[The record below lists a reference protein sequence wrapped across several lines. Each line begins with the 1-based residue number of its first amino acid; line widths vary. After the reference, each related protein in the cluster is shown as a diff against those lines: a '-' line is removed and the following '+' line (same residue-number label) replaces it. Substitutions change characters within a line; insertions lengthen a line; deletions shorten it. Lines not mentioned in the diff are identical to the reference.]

1 MSNLRLKNVIHYVIP
16 TMLSNVCFFLFTIV
30 DGIFVGQGVGTNALG
45 AVNIVMPFVMAVNAV
60 FMLINIGGVSIAA
73 IRLGRGDTD
82 GANRVFRQSTWM
94 LILASAL
101 MCALGTLLTGPLCT
115 MLGATET
122 YHTYA
127 VDYMFW
133 WSLFIIPNGISM
145 GLQAYCR
152 NDNAPGLVSIAVIA
166 STAANIFLDWLLIYP
181 IPWGTRGAALATG
194 ISQTISMLVVLS
206 HFVMKKGVL
215 RFGGPLLDGKLIGSI
230 VVHGLPEGIG
240 QLATPIMTL
249 CMNLVLVSKIGDI
262 GINAFSIISYVA
274 SFTVAVFF
282 GTSEGLQPLFGLSYG
297 ARNRADLRYYFKAG
311 VWINFIGSVVLTGIV
326 ILLSRPI
333 CALFGADAVT
343 LEYVLK
349 VLPLYAWGFV
359 VMSFN
364 VMISAYLYSTDHS
377 VQSIFINMLRSI
389 VVSSIVILAL
399 PAIFGAD
406 IVWFTFGIYEAI
418 VLIAAWFLLRY
429 AERHMFHDQ

>member
-1 MSNLRLKNVIHYVIP
+1 MVNLRLKNVIQYVVP

-73 IRLGRGDTD
+73 IRLGRGDTA

-94 LILASAL
+94 LILASAI

-115 MLGATET
+115 LLGATET
-122 YHTYA
+122 YHAYA

-181 IPWGTRGAALATG
+181 IPWGTKGAALATG
-194 ISQTISMLVVLS
+194 ISQTISLLVVLS

-297 ARNRADLRYYFKAG
+297 SRNREDLRYYFKAG

-333 CALFGADAVT
+333 CTLFGADAVT
-343 LEYVLK
+343 LEYVLD

-377 VQSIFINMLRSI
+377 VQSIIINVLRSI
-389 VVSSIVILAL
+389 VVSSTVILAL
-399 PAIFGAD
+399 PAIFGAEV
-406 IVWFTFGIYEAI
+406 VWFTFGIYEAI

-429 AERHMFHDQ
+429 AERNMFHDR

>member
-1 MSNLRLKNVIHYVIP
+1 MSNSRIRNIIQYVVP

-30 DGIFVGQGVGTNALG
+30 DGIFVGRGVGTDALG
-45 AVNIVMPFVMAVNAV
+45 AVNIVMPFVMAVNAI

-73 IRLGRGDTD
+73 IRLGQGDVD

-94 LILASAL
+94 LVLASAIL
-101 MCALGTLLTGPLCT
+101 CAIGVFLTDPLCRL
-115 MLGATET
+115 LGATET
-122 YHTYA
+122 FHAYA

-152 NDNAPGLVSIAVIA
+152 NDNAPGLVSAAVIA

-181 IPWGTRGAALATG
+181 IPWGTMGAAAATG
-194 ISQTISMLVVLS
+194 ISQTISMVVVLS
-206 HFVMKKGVL
+206 HFVRKKGVF
-215 RFGGPLLDGKLIGSI
+215 RFGKPCFDGKLIRNI

-262 GINAFSIISYVA
+262 GVNAFSIISYVA

-282 GTSEGLQPLFGLSYG
+282 GTSEGLQPLFGQACG
-297 ARNRADLRYYFKAG
+297 AGNDRDLKYYFKAG
-311 VWINFIGSVVLTGIV
+311 IWINFIGSVIVTGLVL
-326 ILLSRPI
+326 LLSRPI
-333 CALFGADAVT
+333 CTLFGADAVT
-343 LEYVLK
+343 LDYVLR
-349 VLPLYAWGFV
+349 VMPFYAWGFI

-364 VMISAYLYSTDHS
+364 VMISTYLYSTDRS
-377 VQSIFINMLRSI
+377 VQSIIINVLRSI
-389 VVSSIVILAL
+389 VVSSIVILVL
-399 PAIFGAD
+399 PEIFGAG

-418 VLIAAWFLLRY
+418 VLAVACVLLRRTGRSSRLP
-429 AERHMFHDQ
+429 A